1 MARVTGHISIRKRKR
16 GSVYYLR
23 YRLADGRHVQ
33 KLLGP
38 AWMERSRPPTGYYT
52 KRTAEEALQQVL
64 ADARRGTLPGSQPRS
79 GRTFDDACSNWLRY
93 VEHDKQRAPSTLSD
107 YRNVVR

>member
-1 MARVTGHISIRKRKR
+1 MSAADRFTSQGRVTGHLSLRKRKR
-16 GSVYYLR
+16 GPAVYYLR

-38 AWMERSRPPTGYYT
+38 AWTERSRPPTGYYT

-64 ADARRGTLPGSQPRS
+64 ADARRGTLPDSHARS
-79 GRTFDDACSNWLRY
+79 GRTFGDACSEWLRY
-93 VEHDKQRAPSTLSD
+93 VEHDR
-107 YRNVVR
+107 